1 MSMDATLHKQSFWN
15 KYIFSTDHKVI
26 GMQYIIMGII
36 MAGVGGFLA
45 YVFRYNLAYAKASI
59 PLFGHLSAQQYNAFV
74 TCHGMI
80 MVFWVGMP
88 VLLSGLGNL
97 LIPLMIGTDDM
108 AFPTVNMLSF
118 WIFFL
123 SAVVL
128 LSSFFVPGGAFGGGW
143 TMYPPFSAGGY
154 LNHNPEF
161 FKALFSGTALMILAV
176 ALELVA
182 MLMGGINFLV
192 TTINKRAKGMTPF
205 RIPVVIWFI
214 NIASVI
220 FMFSVGPLVAGAFML
235 LFDNILGTGFY
246 DPARG
251 GDPMLWEHL
260 FWFFGHPE
268 VYVLLLPALGVLA
281 EILPVFARKPLFAY
295 KPIIYLALVSA
306 VLSVLVW
313 AHHQFVAGIDPRMAT
328 FFSIG
333 TILISIPFAGIFL
346 SFMATLWGGS
356 IRFTVP
362 MMWVL
367 GFIGLFLIGG
377 LTGLFL
383 GSNTF
388 DIYAHDTYFV
398 VAHFHYT
405 LFPDIFF
412 GFFAAVYYWF
422 PKFTGKTLN
431 SALGKL
437 HFWATFF
444 FFNGTWFVLFFNGL
458 AGQHRRINDYSDF
471 SLVMK
476 EPYMTF
482 EKVATVSAILL
493 ILSQFIFLYNL
504 FTSLAKAKKG
514 VKNPWEAAT
523 LEWQAASPPPHGN
536 FETYPV
542 VYRGPYEYSL
552 PDANEDY
559 LPQSVPSS
567 PENTITNN
575 DYEHKSSTAPIAAH

>member
-1 MSMDATLHKQSFWN
+1 MEMSTHQQSFWN

-26 GMQYIIMGII
+26 GMQYSIMGII

-45 YVFRYNLAYAKASI
+45 YIFRYNLAYPGQSI
-59 PLFGHLSAQQYNAFV
+59 PLFGHLAPLQYNAFV

-88 VLLSGLGNL
+88 ILLSGLGNL
-97 LIPLMIGTDDM
+97 LIPIMIGTDDM

-118 WIFFL
+118 WIFFV
-123 SAVVL
+123 SALVL
-128 LSSFFVPGGAFGGGW
+128 LTSFFVPGGAFGGGW

-154 LNHNPEF
+154 LNRNPDF
-161 FKALFSGTALMILAV
+161 FKALFSGTSLMILAV
-176 ALELVA
+176 ALEFVA
-182 MLMGGINFLV
+182 MLMGGINFVV
-192 TTINKRAKGMTPF
+192 TTINKRAKGMTAF
-205 RIPVVIWFI
+205 RMPIVVWFL
-214 NIASVI
+214 NIASLI

-235 LFDNILGTGFY
+235 LLDNVVGTGFY
-246 DPARG
+246 DPNRG
-251 GDPMLWEHL
+251 GDPILWEHL

-313 AHHQFVAGIDPRMAT
+313 AHHQFVSGIDPRMAT

-356 IRFTVP
+356 IRMTVP
-362 MMWVL
+362 MMWAI
-367 GFIGLFLIGG
+367 GFIALFLIGG

-398 VAHFHYT
+398 VTHFHYT
-405 LFPDIFF
+405 LFPDVFF
-412 GFFAAVYYWF
+412 GFFAAVYFWF

-431 SALGKL
+431 AALGKL
-437 HFWATFF
+437 HFWCTFF
-444 FFNGTWFVLFFNGL
+444 FFNGTWFLLFFNGL
-458 AGQHRRINDYSDF
+458 HGQHRRINDYSSF
-471 SLVMK
+471 SLINM

-482 EKVATVSAILL
+482 EKISTICAILL

-504 FTSLAKAKKG
+504 FTSLAKTKNPELT
-514 VKNPWEAAT
+514 KNPWHSAT
-523 LEWQAASPPPHGN
+523 LEWTADSPPPHGN
-536 FETYPV
+536 FKVYPE
-542 VYRGPYEYSL
+542 VYRGPYEYSV
-552 PDANEDY
+552 PGEVDDCYAQNVPGPSFENNEN
-559 LPQSVPSS
+559 L
-567 PENTITNN
+567 
-575 DYEHKSSTAPIAAH
+575 

>member
-1 MSMDATLHKQSFWN
+1 MENSHPHKSFWS
-15 KYIFSTDHKVI
+15 KYLFSTDHKTI
-26 GMQYIIMGII
+26 GTQYMIMGMI
-36 MAGVGGFLA
+36 MAGVGGYLA
-45 YVFRYNLAYAKASI
+45 YVFRYNLAFPGAKI
-59 PLFGHLSAQQYNAFV
+59 PFYGTLGAQQYNAFV
-74 TCHGMI
+74 TIHGMI

-88 VLLSGLGNL
+88 VLLSALGNY
-97 LIPLMIGTDDM
+97 LIPIMIGTDDM
-108 AFPTVNMLSF
+108 AFPTLNMLSF

-128 LSSFFVPGGAFGGGW
+128 LASFFVPGGAFGGGW

-154 LNHNPEF
+154 LNPNPDF
-161 FKALFSGTALMILAV
+161 FKALFSGTSLLILAV

-192 TTINKRAKGMTPF
+192 TTINKRAKGMTTW
-205 RIPVVIWFI
+205 RIPLIVWFI
-214 NIASVI
+214 DIAAVI

-235 LFDNILGTGFY
+235 LFDNVLGTGFY
-246 DPARG
+246 DPHRG

-268 VYVLLLPALGVLA
+268 VYVLLLPSLGVLA
-281 EILPVFARKPLFAY
+281 EIIPVFSRKPLFAY
-295 KPIIYLALVSA
+295 KTIIYLALVSA
-306 VLSVLVW
+306 FLSVIVW

-346 SFMATLWGGS
+346 SFMATLWGGT
-356 IRFTVP
+356 IRMTVP
-362 MMWVL
+362 MLWAV

-412 GFFAAVYYWF
+412 GFFAAVYFWF
-422 PKFTGKTLN
+422 PKFSGKQLNQTL
-431 SALGKL
+431 GRV
-437 HFWATFF
+437 HFWLTFI
-444 FFNGTWFVLFFNGL
+444 FFNGLFFLLFFNGL

-471 SLVMK
+471 SNIMK
-476 EPYMTF
+476 EPYISF
-482 EKVATVSAILL
+482 EKIATISAIFL
-493 ILSQFIFLYNL
+493 ILSQFVFLYN
-504 FTSLAKAKKG
+504 FITSLAKGKKAA
-514 VKNPWEAAT
+514 KNPWESTT
-523 LEWQAASPPPHGN
+523 LEWVADSPPPHGN
-536 FETYPV
+536 FNPYPEV
-542 VYRGPYEYSL
+542 FRGAYDYSL
-552 PDANEDY
+552 PEIEKDFVPQNMAN
-559 LPQSVPSS
+559 
-567 PENTITNN
+567 
-575 DYEHKSSTAPIAAH
+575 

>member
-1 MSMDATLHKQSFWN
+1 MDAIAHKQSFLH

-26 GMQYIIMGII
+26 GMQYIIMGIF
-36 MAGVGGFLA
+36 MAGIGGFLA
-45 YVFRYNLAYAKASI
+45 YVFRYNLAYPGASI

-97 LIPLMIGTDDM
+97 LIPLMIGSDDM
-108 AFPTVNMLSF
+108 AFPTVNALSF

-123 SAVVL
+123 SALVL
-128 LSSFFVPGGAFGGGW
+128 ISSFFVPTGAFGGGW

-154 LNHNPEF
+154 VNKNPHF
-161 FKALFSGTALMILAV
+161 FTALFSGTSLMILAV

-182 MLMGGINFLV
+182 MLMGGINFVV
-192 TTINKRAKGMTPF
+192 TTINKRAHGMTAF
-205 RIPVVIWFI
+205 RIPIVIWFI

-268 VYVLLLPALGVLA
+268 VYVLLLPSLGVLA
-281 EILPVFARKPLFAY
+281 EIIPVFARKPLFAY
-295 KPIIYLALVSA
+295 KPIIYMALLSA

-313 AHHQFVAGIDPRMAT
+313 AHHQFIAGIDPRMAT

-356 IRFTVP
+356 IRLSLP
-362 MMWVL
+362 MMWAI
-367 GFIGLFLIGG
+367 GFVAFFLIGG
-377 LTGLFL
+377 LTGLYL

-398 VAHFHYT
+398 VTHFHYT

-422 PKFTGKTLN
+422 PKFTGKVLN
-431 SALGKL
+431 KGLGVL
-437 HFWATFF
+437 HFWTTFF

-471 SLVMK
+471 SLIMK

-482 EKVATVSAILL
+482 EKFATVCAILL

-504 FTSLAKAKKG
+504 FTSLAKAKSAPR
-514 VKNPWEAAT
+514 NPWQAST
-523 LEWQAASPPPHGN
+523 LEWLTLSPPPHGN

-542 VYRGPYEYSL
+542 VYRGPYDYSL
-552 PDANEDY
+552 PGEKEDFM
-559 LPQSVPSS
+559 PQNVPGTYS
-567 PENTITNN
+567 ENKINN
-575 DYEHKSSTAPIAAH
+575 NNYEHKSSAASLVTDK